1 MSQNDITM
9 VRGIPVGQKDVT
21 MVMGHPGDAVGRPWI
36 KCYYGKGI
44 PMGFM
49 TDMELTG
56 LHYLAANVFG
66 DAKNSGET
74 HGSKQCANT
83 NSGSI
88 LAGLG
93 SNLPDHSDCP
103 PA

>member
-1 MSQNDITM
+1 
-9 VRGIPVGQKDVT
+9 
-21 MVMGHPGDAVGRPWI
+21 MGL
-36 KCYYGKGI
+36 
-44 PMGFM
+44 M
-49 TDMELTG
+49 TDMALTG
-56 LHYLAANVFG
+56 LPYRTANVFG

-83 NSGSI
+83 NSGSN

-93 SNLPDHSDCP
+93 SNLPDHSDWL